1 MSLSFFKA
9 ALLYTADCVPSFN
22 ATPGNDSH
30 YFSVLEDAGFVT
42 LSWDYDAGGETV
54 RYVDLLV
61 WNSWLNQLLQVARK
75 PFNQPLQ
82 VFDASGYSGRVT
94 FSERATFTI
103 SNITRND
110 DGKKF
115 KCQVYFNSKTIS
127 RSIGLILAGKLSTF
141 SNNRVSQNCIYRQLE
156 IRHSW
161 KSGLVSVVMFRLVVS
176 LFSMSRIFYVL
187 LLCIVPGDFT
197 VFK

>member
-1 MSLSFFKA
+1 M
-9 ALLYTADCVPSFN
+9 PSFN

-30 YFSVLEDAGFVT
+30 YFSVLEDAGFVA
-42 LSWDYDAGGETV
+42 LSWDYDADGETV

-61 WNSWLNQLLQVARK
+61 WNSSLNQLVKVARK

-82 VFDASGYSGRVT
+82 VFDASGYGGRVT
-94 FSERATFTI
+94 FSEKATFTI

-110 DGKKF
+110 DRKKF
-115 KCQVYFNSKTIS
+115 KCQVSSFNSSTIS
-127 RSIGLILAGKLSTF
+127 RFIRLILAGKLSTF

-156 IRHSW
+156 TRHSW